1 MKTKIEKSNF
11 YKRRRNQM
19 DKKTQKNKKKQ
30 KDFFVCEICGCIT
43 PIECEGTE
51 PKTCA
56 YCMPPADLKF

>member
-1 MKTKIEKSNF
+1 
-11 YKRRRNQM
+11 M

-30 KDFFVCEICGCIT
+30 KDAFVCEICGCIT

-51 PKTCA
+51 PNTCA